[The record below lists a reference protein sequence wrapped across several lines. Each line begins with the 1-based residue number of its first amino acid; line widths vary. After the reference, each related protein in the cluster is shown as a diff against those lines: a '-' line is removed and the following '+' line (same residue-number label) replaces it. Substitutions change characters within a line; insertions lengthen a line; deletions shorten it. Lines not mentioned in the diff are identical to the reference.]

1 MRIDPNELTMQLRAA
16 FRQARPP
23 GPFTGEAPG
32 VSVEVTAD
40 GEFAGLTFDEPVYDT
55 KDATELGA
63 AIVAAHRTARQ
74 TALAG
79 KRSAIF
85 AVLEQ
90 AGVTEAAK
98 GRPA

>member
-16 FRQARPP
+16 FQEVRPP

-32 VSVEVTAD
+32 VSVQVTAD
-40 GEFAGLTFDEPVYDT
+40 GELLGLTFDEQVYNA
-55 KDATELGA
+55 KDSAELSA

-74 TALAG
+74 TALEG
-79 KRSAIF
+79 KKRAVFS
-85 AVLEQ
+85 VLER

-98 GRPA
+98 GWPA